1 MARSGHRPSSCG
13 TGSALRAGHRELVH
27 MHGSREADVRLTADL
42 IARLHD
48 QLSHSTAVRLHDD
61 SVWVTVHLDCDDD
74 ADLLVTLTSLSLQA
88 HAPATG
94 SSPARRAPNAWSRA
108 ATWEESTSFVSAPT
122 GARGTARAAHH

>member
-1 MARSGHRPSSCG
+1 MEQLATWPDLVTAPSSCG

-88 HAPATG
+88 HAPRHRLIPRPPRPQRLVPG
-94 SSPARRAPNAWSRA
+94 CNLGRVDILR
-108 ATWEESTSFVSAPT
+108 
-122 GARGTARAAHH
+122 